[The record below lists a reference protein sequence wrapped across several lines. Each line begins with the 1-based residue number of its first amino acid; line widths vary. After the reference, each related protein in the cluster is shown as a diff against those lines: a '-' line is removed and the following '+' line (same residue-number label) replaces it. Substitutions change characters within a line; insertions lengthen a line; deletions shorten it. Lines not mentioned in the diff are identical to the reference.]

1 MAYQNRDGQVFDVD
15 ASRPSVRAN
24 AVTSD
29 RSKINARLIALVV
42 CVVLSVPLLVSYIS
56 PSSQTLILSS
66 SKTERLSLKKEDEK
80 SAMFKEFQRVH
91 GRTYKNDK
99 EKAARYEVFKANLER
114 IDAYNDEHSKLFGA
128 NFHVTKFADLTHEE
142 YLSYNSLHFDH
153 LAAFKETMAMK
164 DDQLAEL
171 GYKHHSKVF
180 EKMPKHRNLQSNAF
194 MDWRPLGAV
203 TPVKNQ
209 GNCGGCWAFAT
220 TGNLEGV
227 FQAELNKGPYANT
240 LISLSEE
247 QLLDCTPGG
256 PCSGGSFLAALAY
269 VSKAGSIQSETGYQ
283 SLVKLPSPYPAG
295 ASGVAASK
303 CPFTLSSTPQAI
315 TYING
320 WTSITPSEPTTAAGI
335 ANLQQVLRWHAPV
348 AVAVDATNWQ
358 FYVGGIYACSSTFS
372 LNHAVT
378 IVGYGQL
385 QGVGYWI
392 VKNSWGTTWGMQT
405 SGNQG
410 YMYLSTTN
418 DCGVLSMPT
427 TAFM

>member
-1 MAYQNRDGQVFDVD
+1 MASYQNRDGQVFDVD
-15 ASRPSVRAN
+15 ASRPLVRGTP
-24 AVTSD
+24 VSPE
-29 RSKINARLIALVV
+29 RSKINARVIALVV
-42 CVVLSVPLLVSYIS
+42 CVVLSVPLLVSYVS
-56 PSSQTLILSS
+56 PSSQMLLSS
-66 SKTERLSLKKEDEK
+66 SKTERLSLKKEEEK
-80 SAMFKEFQRVH
+80 NAMFKEFQRVH

-99 EKAARYEVFKANLER
+99 EKASRYEVFKANLER
-114 IDAYNDEHSKLFGA
+114 IDGYNDEHAKLFGA
-128 NFHVTKFADLTHEE
+128 KFHVTKFADLTHEE
-142 YLSYNSLHFDH
+142 YLSYNSLHYDH
-153 LAAFKETMAMK
+153 LAAYKETMSMNEDKLAM
-164 DDQLAEL
+164 L

-180 EKMPKHRNLQSNAF
+180 EKLPKHRNLQSNAF

-209 GNCGGCWAFAT
+209 GNCGGCWAFAA
-220 TGNLEGV
+220 TGNVEGV

-247 QLLDCTPGG
+247 QLLDCTPGSS
-256 PCSGGSFLAALAY
+256 CAGGTFLAALSY
-269 VSKAGSIQSETGYQ
+269 INKVGSINSETGYQ
-283 SLVKLPSPYPAG
+283 TLTGLPSVYPAG
-295 ASGVAASK
+295 VSGVSATK
-303 CPFTLSSTPQAI
+303 CPLPSTAPPAI

-335 ANLQQVLRWHAPV
+335 ANLQTVLRWHAPV

-358 FYVGGIYACSSTFS
+358 FYVGGIFACSTTFA

-392 VKNSWGTTWGMQT
+392 AKNSWGTTWGMQT
-405 SGNQG
+405 AGNQG
-410 YMYLSTTN
+410 YMYISTTN
-418 DCGVLSMPT
+418 DCGVLAMPT